1 MTKTLLAAFRFPR
14 CLALASDDPFAAQEL
29 VDFLKID
36 PSYFHQAFRK
46 KYKPKPA
53 FPDVGDRL
61 TGESMRGQTLDI
73 VSTMKNARELL
84 AATAALAD
92 FHRLIVREQTDRWEA
107 IEPDFP
113 GWRKFPGAYVLWTA
127 RIVEDLTESD
137 GEIRPARLRIVRQP
151 VTNAGAR
158 DAVSKALGLLP
169 EVSIEGEDMIV
180 SYIAQKKQRPALSV
194 ER

>member
-14 CLALASDDPFAAQEL
+14 RLALASDDPFAAQEL

-36 PSYFHQAFRK
+36 PSYFHQSFRK

-53 FPDVGDRL
+53 FPDPGDRL
-61 TGESMRGQTLDI
+61 TDEPGRGQTLDI
-73 VSTMKNARELL
+73 VSKSRDARELL

-92 FHRLIVREQTDRWEA
+92 FHRLVLREEGERWEA

-113 GWRKFPGAYVLWTA
+113 AWRRFPGGYVLWTA
-127 RIVEDLTESD
+127 RILEDLQGD
-137 GEIRPARLRIVRQP
+137 GEVRPSRLRIVRQP
-151 VTNAGAR
+151 VTNAVAC
-158 DAVSKALGLLP
+158 DAVAKALGLRP
-169 EVSIEGEDMIV
+169 EVAVEGEDMIV
-180 SYIAQKKQRPALSV
+180 SYIARRKQRPALTV